1 MRDAVEGVRAVG
13 NAVGVWDEHRA
24 LPAHVGVHR
33 RRVAMVVEQHLP
45 QVTARRAE
53 EECLCLTTQGRDDLD
68 LLARLRVPQDF
79 QLHDLVGRAEAV
91 VLDNESRHGGGRGRD
106 RENGEHRDERATR
119 RDDPLLETQTA
130 PLLANCSCGR

>member
-53 EECLCLTTQGRDDLD
+53 EECLCLTTQGRNDLD

-79 QLHDLVGRAEAV
+79 QPHDLVARAEAV
-91 VLDNESRHGGGRGRD
+91 VLDNKSRHGGGRGRD

-119 RDDPLLETQTA
+119 RDDPLLETA